1 LRYPTDL
8 TDDEW
13 AHVEPL
19 IPPAK
24 RGGNQRHVEVGEV
37 MNGIMYIN
45 SLDETDYV
53 HFRRCTIA
61 RPITQ
66 SLSQTDRKGPSVAG
80 GHSWAGGRPMSHM
93 RRREFITL
101 LGGAVA
107 GGAFATTRGQKR
119 S

>member
-1 LRYPTDL
+1 MRYPTDL

-24 RGGNQRHVEVGEV
+24 RGGNQRHVEVREV

-45 SLDETDYV
+45 SLDETDHV
-53 HFRRCTIA
+53 QFRRWTIA

-66 SLSQTDRKGPSVAG
+66 SLSLSLRKLSSSVK
-80 GHSWAGGRPMSHM
+80 WLM
-93 RRREFITL
+93 RWR
-101 LGGAVA
+101 
-107 GGAFATTRGQKR
+107 
-119 S
+119 